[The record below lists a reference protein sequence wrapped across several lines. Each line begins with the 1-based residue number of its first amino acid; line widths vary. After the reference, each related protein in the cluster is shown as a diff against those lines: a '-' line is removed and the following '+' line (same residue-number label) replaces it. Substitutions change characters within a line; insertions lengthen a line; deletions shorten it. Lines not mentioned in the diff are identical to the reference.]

1 MEVTYRDSKIM
12 IWFFE
17 KWRHSIIIEL
27 YAIKFK
33 KDKKMSFIC
42 NYFIL
47 EISKLTYILCN
58 SIIKIAGL
66 RKDVKKKK
74 INKVAR

>member
-1 MEVTYRDSKIM
+1 MKATHRDIKIM

-17 KWRHSIIIEL
+17 KWRHSIIEL

-66 RKDVKKKK
+66 RKDVKKKIK
-74 INKVAR
+74 